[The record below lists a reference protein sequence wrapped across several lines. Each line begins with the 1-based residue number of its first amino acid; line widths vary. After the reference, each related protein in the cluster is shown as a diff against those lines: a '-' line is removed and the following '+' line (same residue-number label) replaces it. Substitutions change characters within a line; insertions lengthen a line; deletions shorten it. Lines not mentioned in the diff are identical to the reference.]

1 MKTIEQLLELSKNPY
16 YKFTQDEQ
24 MVLDDFLSKKR
35 AKDSETK
42 QNPNSKPSD
51 KSTDVR
57 VRNIV
62 PKVIPGVPDA
72 PEPTDAR

>member
-24 MVLDDFLSKKR
+24 VVLDDFLSKKR
-35 AKDSETK
+35 AKDLQNK
-42 QNPNSKPSD
+42 QNPNSNPSD

-57 VRNIV
+57 VRNII
-62 PKVIPGVPDA
+62 PKVIPGVEDA
-72 PEPTDAR
+72 PEPTDGR

>member
-1 MKTIEQLLELSKNPY
+1 MKTIEQLLELSKNPW

-35 AKDSETK
+35 AKDLANK
-42 QNPNSKPSD
+42 QNPNSNTSD

-62 PKVIPGVPDA
+62 PKVIDDVKDA